1 MAGIRAFLAVD
12 LDDAARAEALE
23 LAQRLRGRPGGDHV
37 RWVRSEALHVT
48 LRFLGQMDPQR
59 AAELTQHVA
68 REVRTQEPFALRL
81 GTPHP
86 FPSARRPRVVALEI
100 EPREPLGALADA
112 VERGVVAAGFEPEAR
127 AFRAHLTLGRMRGGR
142 PPQMEDLDAPRAESP
157 VRDVVLYRSH
167 LGRDGSRYEPLER
180 MPLGSA
186 GGDASPRTFVQGE
199 NEHG

>member
-12 LDDAARAEALE
+12 LDDATRAEVLD
-23 LAQRLRGRPGGDHV
+23 LAQRLRRRPGGDRV
-37 RWVRSEALHVT
+37 RWVRDEALHVT

-59 AAELTQHVA
+59 AGELTQHVA

-81 GTPHP
+81 GAPHP

-100 EPREPLGALADA
+100 DPREPLGALADA

-186 GGDASPRTFVQGE
+186 GGDASPRTIVQGE

>member
-1 MAGIRAFLAVD
+1 MPGIRAFLAVD
-12 LDDAARAEALE
+12 LDDAARVQALE
-23 LAQRLRGRPGGDHV
+23 LAQRLRERPGGDHV

-59 AAELTQHVA
+59 AGELAQRVA

-81 GTPHP
+81 GAPHP
-86 FPSARRPRVVALEI
+86 FPSPRRPRVVALEV

-167 LGRDGSRYEPLER
+167 LGRGGSRHEPLER

>member
-59 AAELTQHVA
+59 AGELTQHVT

-81 GTPHP
+81 GAPHP
-86 FPSARRPRVVALEI
+86 FPSARRPRVVALEV

-167 LGRDGSRYEPLER
+167 LGRGGSRYEPLER

-186 GGDASPRTFVQGE
+186 GGDASPRTLVQGE

>member
-59 AAELTQHVA
+59 AGALTQHVA

-81 GTPHP
+81 GAPHP
-86 FPSARRPRVVALEI
+86 FPSARRPRVVALEV

>member
-59 AAELTQHVA
+59 AGELTQHVT

-81 GTPHP
+81 GAPHP
-86 FPSARRPRVVALEI
+86 FPSARRPRVVALEV

-167 LGRDGSRYEPLER
+167 LGRDGSRYELLER

-186 GGDASPRTFVQGE
+186 DGDASPRTIVQGE